1 MGAERMSA
9 GHGGDGRATAQGR
22 NTGDRHSRPSQADQ
36 VLLPVS
42 GKVRACVGS
51 LVSPTRPRLPMLLSV
66 VECSML
72 SEVMLMPLAFAMGDG
87 AAGGRVQRC
96 SPTVQQRTEQ
106 QIQRIADNVEILVQH
121 CRQWGEQVHT
131 LVFGARPGHVGL
143 CWRAFV
149 AGLDGGRGFPAQ
161 PCCRA
166 RTTCARSS
174 RKAIS
179 TTT

>member
-1 MGAERMSA
+1 MDAPPPKVVTLAIGTHDLPKLIKYSSLYPERCARVPAVWSL
-9 GHGGDGRATAQGR
+9 
-22 NTGDRHSRPSQADQ
+22 RHAR
-36 VLLPVS
+36 
-42 GKVRACVGS
+42 GCRCC
-51 LVSPTRPRLPMLLSV
+51 SV
-66 VECSML
+66 L
-72 SEVMLMPLAFAMGDG
+72 SEVMMMPLAFAMGDG

-179 TTT
+179 TTTYQWSSRRGARMR